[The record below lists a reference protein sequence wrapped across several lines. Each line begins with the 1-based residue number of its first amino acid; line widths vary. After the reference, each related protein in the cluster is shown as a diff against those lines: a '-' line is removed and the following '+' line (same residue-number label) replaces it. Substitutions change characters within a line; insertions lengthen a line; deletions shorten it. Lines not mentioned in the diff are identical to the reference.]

1 MTRRLDEILNEINE
15 DILENDNLIEK
26 GIISSIDVI
35 AIVSEIEVELGVEI
49 APEDIK
55 TANFTSY
62 ETIKKLFSKYEK
74 RS

>member
-1 MTRRLDEILNEINE
+1 MTRRLDEILNEINK

-55 TANFTSY
+55 TANFISY